1 MKSILKNKNIFSIIF
16 LLCLIIILSVLNI
29 SNYIFLLTSI
39 LFHVVLILIIKDII
53 KRNNILFSKKKIIF
67 LILLIFVIIIIY
79 SISIFTR
86 KFIYYWDFSCYYN
99 LQLDTIKSYQ
109 SGLITGIKQLVGST
123 WAGEYGSL
131 LSYIPQ
137 VIFQFTN
144 KSISFYLFSSVI
156 TIIPYLIISIG
167 IFTKKILNTKKEYKF
182 IISVLIIS
190 LIPLLHGTFI
200 IGQPDL
206 FGLVFIFL
214 LLTITKDYNFIK
226 LDIIKLLEILLLTL
240 LLTMSRR
247 WYVYWILTYYIL
259 YIIMILITNKKQ
271 WKTIIKNIL
280 LYGIIVLIFY
290 LVPLIPFFKNTL
302 LNDYATSY
310 QFYKNGGIL
319 EEVIRQIR
327 HIGIIQLIMI
337 LGGVIIGWIRKEHRE
352 TSIISIIQLLLII
365 ILFNRIQSMGLHHSL
380 LFIPI
385 YSIFIIIL
393 IDFIPKKSY
402 LGLISI
408 ILLNFII
415 SFTNYTSINFTDVKL
430 IVEDD
435 KNYNQLVKIE
445 NFLEKK
451 LSNNNRAYMIT
462 HNDTINPDKLR
473 NIKTPNSKVKKY
485 LPYGSAI
492 IGVHKFPIELF
503 TSKYIITTTPY
514 ESISVDLKYNNV
526 FKNLVEEKKF
536 KRIKTYQL
544 KDNIKLEIYERIEKV
559 DEEEKEKYKE
569 ALKEESK
576 NYKYLYEDIINSYK
590 S

>member
-53 KRNNILFSKKKIIF
+53 KRNNILFSKKEIIF

-156 TIIPYLIISIG
+156 TIVPYLIISIG

-337 LGGVIIGWIRKEHRE
+337 LGGVIIGCIRKEYRE

-415 SFTNYTSINFTDVKL
+415 SFTNYTSIYFTDVKL

-569 ALKEESK
+569 ALKEESN